1 MTRNELARS
10 TFAGNNRGL
19 FEFVSERRDA
29 RDCDGLLS
37 MSWNM
42 GEFIAAV
49 EASDEETQTVPSIA
63 GRPNAD
69 QARAD

>member
-49 EASDEETQTVPSIA
+49 EALDDATIEELECVGAI
-63 GRPNAD
+63 G
-69 QARAD
+69 